1 MRLRLIGTLLLIVV
15 GVGAVV
21 AVVAQPGSGSTS
33 ATRYT
38 TATAQVTDV
47 TKAVVA
53 TGTVGPVAVYSLQFG
68 SNATLQNST
77 SSNSSGSN
85 SSGSNSGSGNSPTWK
100 VATLNATPGQSVRA
114 GDVLA
119 TADTAS
125 AQLALT
131 VAEANLASAQARL
144 KTDQQGL
151 SSTDRAAAALSVTQA
166 NQALSQA
173 NTARSQTY
181 AQNSLKLK
189 QQQQAVSDAKSKYAS
204 DKAANPPV
212 AANQLTQDQSAITAA
227 QQQLATLQLQIAQS
241 NQQATNQVTSAS
253 NQVQSA
259 KLAYA
264 SKIAGPTS
272 AVIAS
277 DQAAIATAQQNVDT
291 AKSSLGYAQL
301 VSPVD
306 GVVLA
311 VNITQGVDAS
321 SGAAITVQSNA
332 FQVSASVAEA
342 DLPSLQLG
350 QDANVT
356 LTASGLTA
364 TGKVTQITPVG
375 SGGSSG
381 GVVTYPILV
390 SLPQPPKGTA
400 SGMSASISITTA
412 QASNVLAVPSIALVG
427 SATSGYNVRVLDS
440 ANQPQLVPV
449 QVGLVTSSMAEI
461 QSGISQGAVVV
472 TGTSSNRT
480 STTGMQG
487 GGFGGPGFGVGGG
500 GQLHQGG
507 G

>member
-21 AVVAQPGSGSTS
+21 AVVAQPGSGSTA

-47 TKAVVA
+47 TKSVVA

-68 SNATLQNST
+68 SNATLQNSSSNA
-77 SSNSSGSN
+77 SSNSN
-85 SSGSNSGSGNSPTWK
+85 SNSGSGNSPTWK
-100 VATLNATPGQSVRA
+100 VATLNATPGQAVKA

-119 TADTAS
+119 TADTSS
-125 AQLALT
+125 AELALT
-131 VAEANLASAQARL
+131 VAQANLASAQARL

-151 SSTDRAAAALSVTQA
+151 SATDRAAAALQVTQA

-173 NTARSQTY
+173 QTARSQTY
-181 AQNSLKLK
+181 AQNSLKLS
-189 QQQQAVSDAKSKYAS
+189 QQLQAVADAKSKYAT
-204 DKAANPPV
+204 DKAASPPV
-212 AANQLTQDQSAITAA
+212 PAAQLTQDQSAITAA
-227 QQQLATLQLQIAQS
+227 QQQLASLRLQIAQS

-253 NQVQSA
+253 NQVTSA

-264 SKIAGPTS
+264 SKIAGPNGAT
-272 AVIAS
+272 IAS

-291 AKSSLGYAQL
+291 AKSSLGFAQL

-306 GVVLA
+306 GVILT

-321 SGAAITVQSNA
+321 SGSAITVQSNA

-342 DLPSLQLG
+342 DLPSLKLG

-356 LTASGLTA
+356 LTASGLAA

-390 SLPQPPKGTA
+390 SLPQPPAGTA
-400 SGMSASISITTA
+400 SGMSASISIVTA

-427 SATSGYNVRVLDS
+427 SATTGYNVRVLDS
-440 ANQPQLVPV
+440 ANQPQLVSV
-449 QVGLVTSSMAEI
+449 QVGLVTSSLAEI

-472 TGTSSNRT
+472 TGTSASRT
-480 STTGMQG
+480 TTNATQG
-487 GGFGGPGFGVGGG
+487 GGFGGGGLGVPGG
-500 GQLHQGG
+500 GQFRQGG